1 MQESIIESVASAAG
15 AFVVA
20 ISCQRDFSVL
30 QIQRMDEGSAL
41 VCAKPGQAS
50 SSNAIRLIFNFI
62 FV

>member
-1 MQESIIESVASAAG
+1 LIESAVSGAA

-30 QIQRMDEGSAL
+30 QIHRMEEGSAL

-50 SSNAIRLIFNFI
+50 SSDAIRLIFDFI
-62 FV
+62 VV